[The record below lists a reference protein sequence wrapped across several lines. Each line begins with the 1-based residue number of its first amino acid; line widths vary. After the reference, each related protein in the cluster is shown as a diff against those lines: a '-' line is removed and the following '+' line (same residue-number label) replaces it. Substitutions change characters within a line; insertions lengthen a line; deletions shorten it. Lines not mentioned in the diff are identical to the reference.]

1 MIVQI
6 GFFNDDIRKISKS
19 FSIQREIECNLKED
33 TSIINPVL
41 RLSAVNMETI
51 SKCNYCYIPQFK
63 RYYFIN
69 SIELSI
75 GAIVEIECSVDV
87 LNTYKNE
94 ILNSDCVIARNE
106 NLYNV
111 YLDDEKFK
119 TYNYNR
125 VQTKTFSNGF
135 SDTVNMVL
143 CVSGG

>member
-19 FSIQREIECNLKED
+19 FSIQKEMECNLKED
-33 TSIINPVL
+33 TSITNPVL
-41 RLSAVNMETI
+41 RVSAVNIDTI

-69 SIELSI
+69 SIDLAI

-106 NLYNV
+106 NLYNA

-125 VQTKTFSNGF
+125 IQTKTFPNGF
-135 SDTVNMVL
+135 TSNPTIVMSTV
-143 CVSGG
+143 